1 MPLSDPADESQV
13 KIEDQGTTEREMKSE
28 QMSMKGDED
37 AQYQADNDELNQAL
51 SGDQSMTQS
60 QFLSGPQSRGPP
72 EVKIFNN
79 IKVVHKVDHV
89 ALGKLKQQCHNFM
102 AQGRT
107 EFNK

>member
-1 MPLSDPADESQV
+1 
-13 KIEDQGTTEREMKSE
+13 
-28 QMSMKGDED
+28 MKGDED
-37 AQYQADNDELNQAL
+37 GQDELNKAL

-60 QFLSGPQSRGPP
+60 QFLSGPVSRIGGPP

-79 IKVVHKVDHV
+79 VKVVHKVDHV